1 MAASRAH
8 KEAKGPTHFDT
19 WANLQGC
26 DSSYSANLRP
36 LFSVSGFLCTRA
48 VGTLA
53 PVAADMTAGGPLAGV
68 DFPVDPLVGIVVGAS
83 VVLALVLLLTSKV
96 SVKTACCPLNAQERR
111 YRPSL
116 LRLMILLH

>member
-1 MAASRAH
+1 
-8 KEAKGPTHFDT
+8 
-19 WANLQGC
+19 
-26 DSSYSANLRP
+26 
-36 LFSVSGFLCTRA
+36 
-48 VGTLA
+48 
-53 PVAADMTAGGPLAGV
+53 MTPGGPLAGV